1 MVAAARLDLS
11 SYDLV
16 ELVGAGQHAAQG
28 RVVINDTV
36 KNGAV
41 PVDAI
46 ARQVPQTS
54 TGDR

>member
-28 RVVINDTV
+28 LGGINDTV
-36 KNGAV
+36 KDGAV